1 MNSPHFLS
9 TEDRIGNGRVALVV
23 EYNGARFHG
32 FQTQADG
39 VRSVQEELEK
49 ALSRVADERIS
60 LVCAGRTDTGVHAT
74 HQVVHFDTRAVRST
88 RGWIM
93 GANTFLNDNIA
104 VHAVRQVPESF
115 HARYSA
121 FARRYR
127 YVIYNSSIPP
137 ALFREQ
143 MTWNYRPLDAE
154 LMHEAAQQLVGE
166 HDFTSF
172 RAAGCQSKTP
182 FRNVHFVEVS
192 RRGRL
197 VLIDIQA
204 NAFLHHMVRNI
215 AGVLMA
221 VGCGKRP
228 VEWVSELLAQKDRR
242 LGGVTAP
249 PYGLYFVDASYDP
262 TYGLP
267 PSNLGPAFLELL

>member
-88 RGWIM
+88 QGWIM

-127 YVIYNSSIPP
+127 DVIYNSSIPP

-143 MTWNYRPLDAE
+143 LTWNYRLLDAE
-154 LMHEAAQQLVGE
+154 QMHVRAQQLVGE

-172 RAAGCQSKTP
+172 RAAGC
-182 FRNVHFVEVS
+182 H
-192 RRGRL
+192 
-197 VLIDIQA
+197 
-204 NAFLHHMVRNI
+204 
-215 AGVLMA
+215 
-221 VGCGKRP
+221 
-228 VEWVSELLAQKDRR
+228 
-242 LGGVTAP
+242 
-249 PYGLYFVDASYDP
+249 
-262 TYGLP
+262 
-267 PSNLGPAFLELL
+267 

>member
-9 TEDRIGNGRVALVV
+9 TEDRIGDGRVALVV

-39 VRSVQEELEK
+39 VRSVQQTLET
-49 ALSRVADERIS
+49 ALSRVADEPIS

-74 HQVVHFDTRAVRST
+74 HQVVHFDTRAIRST
-88 RGWIM
+88 RGWVM
-93 GANTFLNDNIA
+93 GANTFLKDSVV
-104 VHAVRQVPESF
+104 VHAVRQVPDTF

-127 YVIYNSSIPP
+127 YVIYNSPIPP

-154 LMHEAAQQLVGE
+154 LMHEAAQHLIGE
-166 HDFTSF
+166 HDFSSF

-182 FRNVHFVEVS
+182 FRNVHFVVV
-192 RRGRL
+192 RRKGRL
-197 VLIDIQA
+197 LLLDIQA
-204 NAFLHHMVRNI
+204 NAFLHHMVRSV
-215 AGVLMA
+215 AGTLLA

-228 VEWVSELLAQKDRR
+228 VEWVAELLAQCDRR